1 MPINVEVDAGIAT
14 ISIAGADATNAIT
27 PEMTLELH
35 RALLAFD
42 ADPSARVAILQGAAT
57 GSFTVGMD
65 ARATSL
71 MLTDLQ
77 TLKGVARH
85 YIYPSAQRSLSPWV
99 AWRTLLGRRTVKPV
113 VAAVRG
119 DCLGLGL
126 MVLGLHTDVR
136 IAGES
141 ARFGFP
147 DIHEGGG
154 SAQAVVSRLTSQIPM
169 TAVHWLVQTGLLMD
183 AREAHRYFLVNEVVP
198 DTRLDARVREIATR
212 IASRP
217 PLALRAEKLAA
228 IHLERAEYEDAVV
241 LGSALAVLGAETG
254 QA

>member
-1 MPINVEVDAGIAT
+1 MPINVKADDGIVT
-14 ISIAGADATNAIT
+14 ISIAGADASNAIT

-35 RALLAFD
+35 RALLDFD
-42 ADPSARVAILQGAAT
+42 ADRSARVAILQGAGT

-65 ARATSL
+65 TAATSS

-85 YIYPSAQRSLSPWV
+85 YVYPSAQRSLSPWV

-136 IAGES
+136 IAAES

-154 SAQAVVSRLTSQIPM
+154 SAQALVSRLTKQIPL
-169 TAVHWLVQTGLLMD
+169 TAVHWLVQTGLLLD

-198 DTRLDARVREIATR
+198 DTRLETRAREIASR
-212 IASRP
+212 IGSRP

-228 IHLERAEYEDAVV
+228 IHLECADYEDAVA
-241 LGSALAVLGAETG
+241 LGSALAILGAEAD
-254 QA
+254 QP